1 MKTNRLKS
9 FFLTCIVLLL
19 AGTGQLFSQQLP
31 LFSEYMFNTMEI
43 NPAYAGFR
51 DALNI
56 TSMFRK
62 QWTGFKTAPQSTFI
76 SADMPISEKR
86 VGLGL
91 KLTDDR
97 DEINKT
103 LGAQAVYS
111 FKVPTGDYSTLSFG
125 IQGGAY
131 NFRTDYTKVDVIDIN
146 DPSFSQQINSTKLN
160 FGTGIFFNTE
170 KFFVGLSSPNLIR
183 NSFKK
188 SNNTGAFGELK
199 QQMHIYFNT
208 GYVFELGPDLHLK
221 PSVLVRGV
229 VGSPVSYDINS
240 NLWIADLVSL
250 GVSYRNQSAIVG
262 IIDLKLLPE
271 FRLGYAYDHVTSRY
285 NIISK
290 GSHEI
295 ILRYEFSFNR
305 ASLSP
310 RYF

>member
-1 MKTNRLKS
+1 MKTNRLKYS
-9 FFLTCIVLLL
+9 FLTCIVFLLS
-19 AGTGQLFSQQLP
+19 GTGRLFSQQLP

-103 LGAQAVYS
+103 LGAQAAYS

-188 SNNTGAFGELK
+188 SNNTGTFGELK

-208 GYVFELGPDLHLK
+208 GYVFELSPDLHLK

-240 NLWIADLVSL
+240 NLWIADLISL
-250 GVSYRNQSAIVG
+250 GVSYRNQTAIVG

-295 ILRYEFSFNR
+295 ILRYEFSLNR

>member
-1 MKTNRLKS
+1 MGTNWLKIL
-9 FFLTCIVLLL
+9 FI
-19 AGTGQLFSQQLP
+19 TGIFMLISGGGRLFSQQLP
-31 LFSEYMFNTMEI
+31 LFSEYMFNSMEI

-56 TSMFRK
+56 TTMFRK
-62 QWTGFKTAPQSTFI
+62 QWTGFKTAPQSTFF
-76 SADMPISEKR
+76 SADMPISNKR
-86 VGLGL
+86 VGLGI

-111 FKVPTGDYSTLSFG
+111 YKIPTGDNSNLSFG

-131 NFRTDYTKVDVIDIN
+131 NFKTDYTKVDVIDIN
-146 DPSFSQQINSTKLN
+146 DPSFSQHLSTTKLN
-160 FGTGIFFNTE
+160 FGTGLFFSTE
-170 KFFVGLSSPNLIR
+170 KFYLGLSSPNLVR
-183 NSFKK
+183 NIFKRT
-188 SNNTGAFGELK
+188 NNTAAFNELR

-208 GYVFELGPDLHLK
+208 GYVFELSPDLRFK
-221 PSVLVRGV
+221 PSLLVRGV

-240 NLWIADLVSL
+240 TFWIADLMSV
-250 GVSYRNQSAIVG
+250 GVSYRNQTALVG

-271 FRLGYAYDHVTSRY
+271 LRLGYAYDHITSRY
-285 NIISK
+285 NIVSK
-290 GSHEI
+290 GSHEV

-305 ASLSP
+305 TSLSP